1 MLMKSL
7 HMSGVLRLQRGVG
20 LIEVLIAVLVLSI
33 GLLGLASLQVRTLRN
48 SQSALERGV
57 AVVESHAIADAMRAS
72 RDRATSDDFNIGL
85 TEPAPTGTTFA
96 EVALSEWREDLIES
110 LGDDATGSVACAV
123 TACTIVIQ
131 WNDSRGTQTGDT
143 QAGSTTQQLITQV
156 QL

>member
-1 MLMKSL
+1 MKSL
-7 HMSGVLRLQRGVG
+7 HKSGPLRLQRGVG

-57 AVVESHAIADAMRAS
+57 AVVESHAIIDAMRANQ
-72 RDRATSDDFNIGL
+72 DRAESDDFNITL
-85 TEPAPTGTTFA
+85 TAPTPTGTTFA
-96 EVALSEWREDLIES
+96 QQALAEWRTSLIDA
-110 LGDDATGSVACAV
+110 LGEGATGSVNCEV

-131 WNDSRGTQTGDT
+131 WNDSRGT
-143 QAGSTTQQLITQV
+143 AGSATQQLVTQV

>member
-7 HMSGVLRLQRGVG
+7 PMSGALRLQRGVG
-20 LIEVLIAVLVLSI
+20 LIEVLIAVLVLSV

-57 AVVESHAIADAMRAS
+57 AVVESHAIADAMRAN
-72 RDRATSDDFNIGL
+72 RDRALSDDFDIAL
-85 TEPAPTGTTFA
+85 TDAAPTGATFA
-96 EVALSEWREDLIES
+96 EVAVREWRANLIAS
-110 LGDDATGSVACAV
+110 LGQGATGSVACAV

-143 QAGSTTQQLITQV
+143 QAGSATQQLITQV

>member
-1 MLMKSL
+1 MKSL
-7 HMSGVLRLQRGVG
+7 HVNGARRWQRGVG

-57 AVVESHAIADAMRAS
+57 AVVESHAIVDAMRANRS
-72 RDRATSDDFNIGL
+72 RATSDDFNIGL
-85 TEPAPTGTTFA
+85 ADSAPAGATFA
-96 EVALSEWREDLIES
+96 EVALREWRANLIAS
-110 LGDDATGSVACAV
+110 LGEGATGSVNCAV
-123 TACTIVIQ
+123 TACTVIIQ

-143 QAGSTTQQLITQV
+143 EAGSTTQQLVTQV